1 MPTCKQVRKFLRDV
15 VALLIELR
23 ILAAEVAFTAAAIY
37 GVYQAFRALTR

>member
-1 MPTCKQVRKFLRDV
+1 MPTRKKVQRFIRDV